1 MQKFFLLLPILFFIS
16 VKGDAQIT
24 DTSVEKGFD
33 STAVLKDLMALL
45 YAAATPISYFSV
57 EAGVGNRLFSVHNN
71 RLNARQSSISTLV
84 YTPSVG
90 YFHRSGLSLT
100 ASAYLLNDKDNGFG
114 STQYT
119 LTPAYDL
126 LGNDKFGF
134 SISYTHYFVK
144 DNFSAY
150 ASPIQN
156 DIYASGSYKK
166 TWIQP
171 AIAFGYSEGIYKQLY
186 LKDSTIGVTRRRL
199 YDSATFNLKSFS
211 MLLSASHHFEWTGM
225 LKKNDGLLFTPSA
238 VLNFG
243 SYNIDVTHKTN
254 APLLL
259 NRLIK
264 KGKLPEFVTNNFQAE
279 SMGLNLDLHY
289 SIGDFSFSPQVYLD
303 YYLHKISSDRFTQSY
318 NFAVAYIF

>member
-1 MQKFFLLLPILFFIS
+1 MQKFFLLLSILFLIS

-45 YAAATPISYFSV
+45 DAAATPTSYFSV

-84 YTPSVG
+84 YTPFRWLFSQKRLKFNSRG
-90 YFHRSGLSLT
+90 
-100 ASAYLLNDKDNGFG
+100 YLLNDKDNGFG

-166 TWIQP
+166 IVDT
-171 AIAFGYSEGIYKQLY
+171 
-186 LKDSTIGVTRRRL
+186 TC
-199 YDSATFNLKSFS
+199 N
-211 MLLSASHHFEWTGM
+211 
-225 LKKNDGLLFTPSA
+225 
-238 VLNFG
+238 
-243 SYNIDVTHKTN
+243 
-254 APLLL
+254 
-259 NRLIK
+259 
-264 KGKLPEFVTNNFQAE
+264 
-279 SMGLNLDLHY
+279 
-289 SIGDFSFSPQVYLD
+289 SIRIL
-303 YYLHKISSDRFTQSY
+303 
-318 NFAVAYIF
+318 